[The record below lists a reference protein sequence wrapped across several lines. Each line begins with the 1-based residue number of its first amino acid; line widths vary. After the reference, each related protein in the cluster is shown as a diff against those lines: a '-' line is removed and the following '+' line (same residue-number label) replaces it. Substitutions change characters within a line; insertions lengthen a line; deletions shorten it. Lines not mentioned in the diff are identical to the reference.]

1 MALRPD
7 TSFSKQMR
15 MATRD
20 VHKLSDNL
28 VNAKLAFGKK
38 KKEITSL
45 LIFSHTMTHFN
56 FSPFR

>member
-15 MATRD
+15 LATRD
-20 VHKLSDNL
+20 VHKLSDAL

-38 KKEITSL
+38 KNK
-45 LIFSHTMTHFN
+45 
-56 FSPFR
+56 FRLCLYSTIR